1 MTTDPKN
8 SQRAALLKTLQA
20 FQAQRIRATY
30 ADFSVQPQYTK
41 LVAFFFEEI
50 YGPQDFGVRNEGIKV
65 LHQRLSGLLKGEII
79 ESMGKV
85 VELNDLTEKLD
96 NLMVD
101 KMIEQ
106 GISADLDE
114 RNYGTIY
121 KSCHNYDQRVYQIN
135 LMLEATKHIY
145 AVSRMWMI
153 GLTLK
158 AVNTAAHLAG
168 YGKIVDF
175 LSRGYKAFRNV
186 KNIEHFL
193 QAVETREKA
202 LNNRLFGRDN

>member
-1 MTTDPKN
+1 MTADPKN
-8 SQRAALLKTLQA
+8 SRRAALLQALQA

-30 ADFSVQPQYTK
+30 SDLYEQPQYTK
-41 LVAFFFEEI
+41 LVEFFFEEI
-50 YGPQDFGVRNEGIKV
+50 YGPQDFGIRNEGIKV
-65 LHQRLSGLLKGEII
+65 LHQKLRGLLKGEII

-85 VELNDLTEKLD
+85 VELNDLTEALD
-96 NLMVD
+96 DLMVD

-106 GISADLDE
+106 GVGVDLDME
-114 RNYGTIY
+114 TYGVIYRSCDNYE
-121 KSCHNYDQRVYQIN
+121 QRVYQIN

-168 YGKIVDF
+168 YGKIIDF
-175 LSRGYKAFRNV
+175 LAHGYEAFRNV
-186 KNIEHFL
+186 KNINYFL
-193 QAVETREKA
+193 QIVEIREKA
-202 LNNRLFGRDN
+202 LNNRLFGRT

>member
-1 MTTDPKN
+1 MTADPKN
-8 SQRAALLKTLQA
+8 SRRSALLQALQV

-30 ADFSVQPQYTK
+30 ADLYEQPQYTK
-41 LVAFFFEEI
+41 LVEFFFEEI

-65 LHQRLSGLLKGEII
+65 LHQKLRGLLKGEII

-85 VELNDLTEKLD
+85 VELNDLTETLD
-96 NLMVD
+96 ELMVD
-101 KMIEQ
+101 KMFKQ
-106 GISADLDE
+106 GVGVDFDMETYGVLYQSCD
-114 RNYGTIY
+114 NY
-121 KSCHNYDQRVYQIN
+121 KQRVFQIN

-168 YGKIVDF
+168 YGKIIDF
-175 LSRGYKAFRNV
+175 LSHGYEAFRNV
-186 KNIEHFL
+186 KNIDYFL
-193 QAVETREKA
+193 QTVETREKA
-202 LNNRLFGRDN
+202 LNNRLFGRA